1 LLINYSFK
9 FKGLS
14 DLSSIQLLLSI
25 ISGIMDKLYVNAT
38 LVIGVNDNINSISK
52 VENADVKKIQNR
64 KEYVE
69 SIINEIA
76 AGQISQEK
84 LVVELA
90 EEFKNFYD
98 LMENLEISVSQLKHR
113 YQFILDL
120 IMSIPEVQK
129 NSKISEKIRQM
140 FPEDSHP

>member
-1 LLINYSFK
+1 
-9 FKGLS
+9 
-14 DLSSIQLLLSI
+14 
-25 ISGIMDKLYVNAT
+25 MDKLYVNAT
-38 LVIGVNDNINSISK
+38 LVIGVNDINSISK

-90 EEFKNFYD
+90 EEFKNFYA

-129 NSKISEKIRQM
+129 NSKISEKIRRM

>member
-1 LLINYSFK
+1 
-9 FKGLS
+9 
-14 DLSSIQLLLSI
+14 
-25 ISGIMDKLYVNAT
+25 MDKLYVNAT
-38 LVIGVNDNINSISK
+38 LVIGVNNDINSISK
-52 VENADVKKIQNR
+52 VENSDVKKIQNR

-90 EEFKNFYD
+90 EEFKNFYA

-129 NSKISEKIRQM
+129 NSKISEKIRRM
-140 FPEDSHP
+140 FIEVLNSS